1 MRPLKILAFTF
12 VSLTGLLQAEDALGF
27 FKAPYVHPALLELLA
42 GELSDRH
49 PNVMALDLEEAQESN
64 QIARALDFEVIPDEA
79 SSAAPWVQ
87 ISETHPSGETTHF
100 KYRAV
105 NQDPDGTIYLKCHSW
120 GGGSGFWS
128 HHLAVKIVE
137 ATQIRYDDNNQPYPH
152 TYPMLKLV
160 SHLPNDF
167 FE

>member
-27 FKAPYVHPALLELLA
+27 FKAPFVHPALIEFLA
-42 GELSDRH
+42 GNLSDRH
-49 PNVMALDLEEAQESN
+49 PNVMALDLEAAQESN

-79 SSAAPWVQ
+79 GSAAPWVQ

-120 GGGSGFWS
+120 GGGSGSWS
-128 HHLAVKIVE
+128 HHLAVRIVE
-137 ATQIRYDDNNQPYPH
+137 ATQIRYDDRNRPYKHP
-152 TYPMLKLV
+152 YRRLELV
-160 SHLPNDF
+160 SHLPFDF
-167 FE
+167 FD